1 MSKNK
6 ITFLIFFTVFFINFF
21 GFVSS
26 QELIRC
32 YNYSEKSSKGK
43 LKECYQVYYPPVV
56 YYNRSSDRI
65 KECVIEDAKT
75 GVKRTIPV
83 KKNYSAQPYPLQTLY
98 PPTYNSYPLMRH
110 NTFNAI
116 GASIRIH

>member
-1 MSKNK
+1 M
-6 ITFLIFFTVFFINFF
+6 
-21 GFVSS
+21 
-26 QELIRC
+26 
-32 YNYSEKSSKGK
+32 
-43 LKECYQVYYPPVV
+43 YYPPVV

-65 KECVIEDAKT
+65 KEYVIEDAKT

-83 KKNYSAQPYPLQTLY
+83 KKNYGAQPYPLQMLY
-98 PPTYNSYPLMRH
+98 SPTYNSYPLMRH